1 MKMLKTLKYQTK
13 QQLLDIVL
21 VNADHVRTAECTV
34 LLRTRVNTTQSPLTI
49 PVSFHSISNFFIHT
63 FTHTRYTSNL

>member
-1 MKMLKTLKYQTK
+1 MKMLKALKYQTK

-21 VNADHVRTAECTV
+21 VNADHVRTVECTV

-49 PVSFHSISNFFIHT
+49 PVSFHSISNFIIHT
-63 FTHTRYTSNL
+63 FTHIRYTSNL